1 MQQPAERYDGIAKS
15 LHWLS
20 ALAILLLLLGGP
32 VFHFMAE
39 TEKATRAAAGHAGL
53 GTLLLILMSVR
64 LFWRSRHPVAALV
77 MPRWQARLSRYAHR
91 LLYVCAFLQPLF
103 GLLMAMTS
111 PYDVVAFGLFN
122 YSALMGSHDG
132 WYTFFHICHRLN
144 GAVLALTLLL
154 HIAAV
159 VYHQFVLRDKLLN
172 RMLPQRKTERG
183 R

>member
-1 MQQPAERYDGIAKS
+1 MQQPAPTYDSIAKS

-20 ALAILLLLLGGP
+20 AIAIFLLLLGGP

-53 GTLLLILMSVR
+53 GTLLLVLMSVR
-64 LFWRSRHPVAALV
+64 LYWRSRHPVAAPV

-122 YSALMGSHDG
+122 YSELIGSHDS
-132 WYTFFHICHRLN
+132 WYQIFHICHRAN
-144 GAVLALTLLL
+144 GALLALTLLL
-154 HIAAV
+154 HIVAAI
-159 VYHQFVLRDKLLN
+159 YHELVLRDKLLN
-172 RMLPQRKTERG
+172 RMLPQRKSERD